1 MLTRKASLNQARLGR
16 FRDMEPPTA
25 EGMARRADAVN
36 RLRTQAYVTAFA
48 SSPEHARRV
57 NRAMTGT
64 RTAADFVNMYASS
77 PEIAARVNAR

>member
-1 MLTRKASLNQARLGR
+1 MLGVPSAARLCEDNR
-16 FRDMEPPTA
+16 A
-25 EGMARRADAVN
+25 KRRADAVN